1 VQKVA
6 NVQSVQELIEP
17 AVTALGF
24 ELWGVQML
32 SQGKHSTLRVFID
45 GPNGINVEDCAAV
58 SHQVSGILDVEDPIN
73 GQYTL
78 EVSSP
83 GIERPLF
90 TLEQYQRYIGEEIS
104 VRLRVP
110 FEGRRKFAGLLTA
123 IEADDI
129 VLRVDDEEYLL
140 PFDTIDRA
148 NIVFK
153 DFS

>member
-1 VQKVA
+1 MA